1 MENLDAYRRAWPARF
16 GAKLREIEPIIWQGL
31 PVAMANLLRAIA
43 QAEQRR
49 KGEESNSATPGEDT
63 SAIARDVSKRK

>member
-1 MENLDAYRRAWPARF
+1 MPTEDLARRF
-16 GAKLREIEPIIWQGL
+16 GAKLRETEPIIWQGL

-49 KGEESNSATPGEDT
+49 KDEESNSATPYGEQRSVRRHGQSPLT
-63 SAIARDVSKRK
+63 